1 MNRAIIFRVDASS
14 LIGAGHFS
22 RCLCLAIKLMEMN
35 ADVYFICRNLSEAY
49 AQQLKSQGIH
59 LIPLLSDQNS
69 MQEKNTGRLVHSH
82 WLEVSQS
89 QDAADTIDAIK
100 FLNREIVCIIIDH
113 YALDQ
118 EYEKIV
124 KSYVSKIVIIDD
136 IADRVH
142 ACDILIDQNNTDQNR
157 YKNLI
162 PAGCKQLLGPYY
174 CILRDEFIETRE
186 KFSYNPEENKNIVV
200 SMGAADPVNAT
211 FDIVKSLSHNDYIR
225 SFLRV
230 IVGFLN
236 PHKEQIEW
244 ICKKSNIQVLSSL
257 PLISQEL
264 VQAKFVIGASGVSA
278 WERCYLGIPSL
289 MIAIADNQVPIA
301 KILHDQEAA
310 IFLGMHADMKWE
322 NFSKTVESIYYNS
335 KRLIEISKNAQSIV
349 DGLGATRISCY
360 IL

>member
-1 MNRAIIFRVDASS
+1 MNRAIVFRVDASS

-22 RCLCLAIKLMEMN
+22 RCLCLAIKLIEMN
-35 ADVYFICRNLSEAY
+35 ADVYFVCRNLSAAY
-49 AQQLKSQGIH
+49 ESQLKKQGIH
-59 LIPLLSDQNS
+59 LIALCSDQS
-69 MQEKNTGRLVHSH
+69 SISEKSTGHLTHSH
-82 WLEVSQS
+82 WLEVSQEI
-89 QDAADTIDAIK
+89 DANDTIDAIK
-100 FLNREIVCIIIDH
+100 SLNREIVCLIIDH

-118 EYEKIV
+118 TYEKLV
-124 KSYVSKIVIIDD
+124 KKHVSKIVVIDD

-142 ACDILIDQNNTDQNR
+142 ECDILIDQNNTDTSR

-211 FDIVKSLSHNDYIR
+211 LDIVKSLSHNDYI
-225 SFLRV
+225 SPFLRV

-236 PHKEQIEW
+236 PNKEQIEW
-244 ICKKSNIQVLSSL
+244 VCKKNNIQVLSNLS
-257 PLISQEL
+257 LISQEL

-301 KILHDQEAA
+301 KILHEQEAA
-310 IFLGMHADMKWE
+310 IFLGVHSDIKWD
-322 NFSKTVESIYYNS
+322 NFNKTVESICYNS

-349 DGLGATRISCY
+349 DGLGATRIACY